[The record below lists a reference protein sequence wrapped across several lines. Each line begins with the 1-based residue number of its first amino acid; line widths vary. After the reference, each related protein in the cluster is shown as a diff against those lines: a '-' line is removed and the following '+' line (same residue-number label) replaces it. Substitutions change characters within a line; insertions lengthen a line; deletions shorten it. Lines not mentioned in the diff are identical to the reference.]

1 MWKPAESLRW
11 QSEALCAKPANK
23 KYLDWEPK
31 TSFESLVKMMVEND
45 LRIESA
51 KLNR

>member
-1 MWKPAESLRW
+1 MLIGDPTKARTKLGWK
-11 QSEALCAKPANK
+11 SEVDFPQ
-23 KYLDWEPK
+23 
-31 TSFESLVKMMVEND
+31 LVKMMVEND